1 MIQGRGDALKWSVS
15 RLKNLK
21 SLSGMSE
28 EEEGWQTPKGGGGR
42 GARWKVQEGAMGGGG
57 FGSDKCYESIEP
69 AFSGFG
75 DMESSVYRRVLPVQK
90 KLNTWTDRVKVMEEE
105 DVRGKRLHS
114 ELRSRVRNLEE

>member
-1 MIQGRGDALKWSVS
+1 MRRRKGGRH
-15 RLKNLK
+15 RR
-21 SLSGMSE
+21 E
-28 EEEGWQTPKGGGGR
+28 EEEGEQGGKFKKEP
-42 GARWKVQEGAMGGGG
+42 WGGG